1 MLERRKIAIVAAI
14 AAVAS
19 AKGRGAPSGA
29 PSSADAEK
37 KKVTDELMNCVVIL
51 VLLGVAY
58 NFFLAPKPVGVKYV
72 PR

>member
-37 KKVTDELMNCVVIL
+37 KKVTDELMNW
-51 VLLGVAY
+51 
-58 NFFLAPKPVGVKYV
+58 VKDV
-72 PR
+72 DRSV